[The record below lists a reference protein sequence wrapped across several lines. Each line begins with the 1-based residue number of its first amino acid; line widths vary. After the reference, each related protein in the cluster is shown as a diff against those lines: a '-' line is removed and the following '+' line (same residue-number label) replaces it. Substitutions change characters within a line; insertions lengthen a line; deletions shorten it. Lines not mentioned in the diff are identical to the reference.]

1 MSFADRDGIGRALH
15 LSFEQVVDASSWRER
30 CGLGDGEAL
39 QLRAFGGGQQ
49 RQLRD
54 TDMRVGDHAVQQ
66 GHELGQMAF
75 NGAALEQCLGIPQA
89 ADDMVLL
96 LVQREL
102 QIELGIAGLC
112 RDGLQPNVGQDQLGL
127 GDVLPGEHDL
137 EHRLRRQTPFRVERF
152 DHLFEWHV
160 LVILR
165 GQCGDAHLRQ
175 QVGDGGRAAQID
187 AQCLG
192 IDEEPDQ
199 RFEFAA
205 GAIGDGCADHH
216 LVLTRQS

>member
-1 MSFADRDGIGRALH
+1 MFAFADRDGIGRAPH
-15 LSFEQVVDASSWRER
+15 LCLEQGVDAGGRWKRR
-30 CGLGDGEAL
+30 ALGDGEAL
-39 QLRAFGGGQQ
+39 QLRAFVGGQQ

-54 TDMRVGDHAVQQ
+54 TDMRVGDHAAQQ

-75 NGAALEQCLGIPQA
+75 DSAALEQRRGIPQA
-89 ADDMVLL
+89 ADDTILL

-137 EHRLRRQTPFRVERF
+137 EHRVRRQTPLGIERF

-175 QVGDGGRAAQID
+175 
-187 AQCLG
+187 
-192 IDEEPDQ
+192 
-199 RFEFAA
+199 
-205 GAIGDGCADHH
+205 
-216 LVLTRQS
+216 